1 VGREEVKVGRRD
13 VMAKSEAE
21 VGREDVKIGKRE
33 VEMVR
38 GKV

>member
-1 VGREEVKVGRRD
+1 MKVGRRD